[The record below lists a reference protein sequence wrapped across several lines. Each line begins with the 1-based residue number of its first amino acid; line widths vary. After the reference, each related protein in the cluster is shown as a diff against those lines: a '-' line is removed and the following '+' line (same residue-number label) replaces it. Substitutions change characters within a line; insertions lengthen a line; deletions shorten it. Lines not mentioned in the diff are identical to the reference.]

1 MPSRAGRPGAAF
13 DGGIVPHRVCIFE
26 DKRFA
31 NFYPLS
37 LSQPVF
43 DLRVGAGTLRSR
55 LTEACSSMPCTVICR
70 DYLAEITRI
79 KTPDVAVNEPIDGN
93 TLFINGRLL
102 AMGEELRELLDAL
115 PDNAVGVKGGYIAL
129 ARLDAEPAAELA
141 RYLAARIG
149 DDVIDAQCDELARLA
164 GTRRRPRAVRRDVAA
179 AAPGDY
185 EDAHLVGEDDVE
197 EKLPVALEELI
208 DRHGLSVVP
217 LEEARLLSFPWQ
229 LIECNGDVIRDDFQ
243 RLPLRGPSED
253 ALIYPGVH
261 MVEPDN
267 IVIGDGAVIKPG
279 TVLDASDGPILV
291 GDRTVVEPGA
301 VLVGPVSIGADCLVR
316 AGARILENT
325 STGNVC
331 KVGGEIDATI
341 IAGYSNKQHDGF
353 IGHSYLGEWVN
364 IGAASNNSDLK
375 NNYSPVRMW
384 NAGAIRE
391 TGRQFMGVIMGD
403 HTKTGINTLFNT
415 GTVVGFN
422 CNVYSSEMPDKFVP
436 SFSWGH
442 GRELDEYDLERAMQ
456 TAQVVLERRRV
467 RFCDAHRRIFERVH
481 QMSQRARRNL

>member
-1 MPSRAGRPGAAF
+1 M
-13 DGGIVPHRVCIFE
+13 PHRVCIFE
-26 DKRFA
+26 DKRFG

-43 DLRVGAGTLRSR
+43 DLRVGSGTLRSR
-55 LTEACSSMPCTVICR
+55 LREACSAVPMTVICR
-70 DYLAEITRI
+70 EYLAEITRI
-79 KTPDVAVNEPIDGN
+79 KTPDVAVNEPLDGKA
-93 TLFINGRLL
+93 LFLNGRLL
-102 AMGEELRELLDAL
+102 AMGDELRELLDAL
-115 PDNAVGVKGGYIAL
+115 PDNALGVKGGYVVM

-141 RYLAARIG
+141 TYLARRIG
-149 DDVIDAQCDELARLA
+149 DAVIDAQCDELASLA
-164 GTRRRPRAVRRDVAA
+164 GTTRRPRVVRHDVTSAA
-179 AAPGDY
+179 QGDY

-208 DRHGLSVVP
+208 ERHGLRVVAMD
-217 LEEARLLSFPWQ
+217 EARLVSFPWQ

-243 RLPLRGPSED
+243 RMPLRGPSEE
-253 ALIYPGVH
+253 ASIYPGVH
-261 MVEPDN
+261 LVGEDN
-267 IVIGDGAVIKPG
+267 MVIGDGAVIKPG
-279 TVLDASDGPILV
+279 AVIDASDGPVII

-301 VLVGPVSIGADCLVR
+301 VVMGPVSIGADCIVR

-341 IAGYSNKQHDGF
+341 VAGYSNKQHDGF

-384 NAGAIRE
+384 NAGSIRP

-422 CNVYSSEMPDKFVP
+422 CNVYSSEMPAKFVP

-442 GRELDEYDLERAMQ
+442 GEHMTEYDLERAMQ

-467 RFCDAHRRIFERVH
+467 RFGDAHRRIFERIH
-481 QMSQRARRNL
+481 AMSQRARRNL